1 MSGSWH
7 YDSPLGGI
15 TLAAEDDALTGLWF
29 DGQKYFGGPPG
40 GPGTR
45 RWFPVF
51 GEACR
56 WLDSYFDGRDP
67 GFTPPLSLRGT
78 PFRRE
83 VWEALRTVP
92 FGQTCSYGALAR
104 RIAARSGHAPAPAR
118 AVGGAVGHNP
128 VSLIIPCHRIIGSDG
143 SLTGY
148 AGGLERKL
156 RLLQLERGDQP
167 FFSQDTI
174 ARTA

>member
-29 DGQKYFGGPPG
+29 DGQKYFGGPAGSPG
-40 GPGTR
+40 AR
-45 RWFPVF
+45 CWLPVF

-56 WLDSYFDGRDP
+56 WLDIYFGGRDP
-67 GFTPPLSLRGT
+67 GFVPRL
-78 PFRRE
+78 
-83 VWEALRTVP
+83 ALRTTAFRRSVLEELLDIP
-92 FGQTCSYGALAR
+92 FGQTRSYGEIAR
-104 RIAARSGHAPAPAR
+104 RIAARSGRASMSAQ

-128 VSLIIPCHRIIGSDG
+128 VSLIIPCHRVVGSDG

-148 AGGLERKL
+148 AGGTGRKL
-156 RLLQLERGDQP
+156 RLLRMEQG
-167 FFSQDTI
+167 I
-174 ARTA
+174 